1 MAVFKKDL
9 TGVINDTG
17 GVVLPAD
24 YRQVIIDEN
33 GFIAQLSTRYK
44 NSWVLLDKSG
54 KERMDKHYERIEP
67 FNGRYYPVVNR
78 GFWGA
83 VDASGKEIVACVHDS
98 LLQRNGDYTVVKF
111 KSGYGIIDLKEAW
124 IITPQTNPLQVLTND
139 RYFEFAGKTTFLKSF
154 SGEIIYFSDNLL
166 DFTDGVIRERLPN
179 GAHWIIDMNGTITY
193 RSNQPEQTEEVF
205 PESEHFRAIR
215 KDGKYGFI
223 DDQGRLRIANRYE
236 NVKPFSGGMAAIRIM
251 HQWGFI
257 DQHENLVVQ
266 PVYDDV
272 ANFDNGHSIVIK
284 DGLYGVIDNRGKVI
298 LPLRYDEIK
307 LNEQNRW
314 LLRQQQAYGLADS
327 TGKVII
333 HPRYDTLADTGNG
346 FVIARRNGKSG
357 LLTLQ
362 GVNTVP
368 MIYDDLVF
376 DANHDQYMALK
387 RAPWET
393 VLQAR
398 QQTPQ

>member
-1 MAVFKKDL
+1 MALFKKGL
-9 TGVINDTG
+9 MGVIDDAG
-17 GVVLPAD
+17 SIVLPAN
-24 YRQVIIDEN
+24 YRQVIMDEN

-54 KERMDKHYERIEP
+54 NARIDKHYERIEP
-67 FNGRYYPVVNR
+67 FNGKYYPVANR

-83 VDASGKEIVACVHDS
+83 VDANGKEIVACVHDS
-98 LLQRNGDYTVVKF
+98 LLQRNGDYTAVKF
-111 KSGYGIIDLKEAW
+111 KGEYGIIDLGETW
-124 IITPQTNPLQVLTND
+124 IVTPQTNPLQVLNNN

-154 SGEIIYFSDNLL
+154 SGEIIYFSDNSLE
-166 DFTDGVIRERLPN
+166 FAGGAIRERLPN
-179 GAHWIIDMNGTITY
+179 GSHWIIDLDGTITY

-236 NVKPFSGGMAAIRIM
+236 NVKAFSEGMAAIRIM

-266 PVYDDV
+266 PVFDDV
-272 ANFDNGHSIVIK
+272 GNYDNGHSIVMK
-284 DGLYGVIDNRGKVI
+284 DGLYGLIDKRGKVI
-298 LPLRYDEIK
+298 LPLRYDDIK
-307 LNEQNRW
+307 LNAQNRW
-314 LLRQQQAYGLADS
+314 VLRQQGAYGLADS
-327 TGKVII
+327 TGRVII
-333 HPRYDTLADTGNG
+333 HPKYDTLADTGNG

-362 GVNTVP
+362 GVNTIP

-393 VLQAR
+393 VLEAR
-398 QQTPQ
+398 QENPQ